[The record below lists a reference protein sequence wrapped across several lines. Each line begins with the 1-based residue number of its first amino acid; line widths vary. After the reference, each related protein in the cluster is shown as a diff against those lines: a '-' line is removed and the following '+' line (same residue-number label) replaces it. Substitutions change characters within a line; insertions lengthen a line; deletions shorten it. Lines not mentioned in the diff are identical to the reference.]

1 MQRKTGL
8 EFRYYC
14 QENPL
19 VLNTRSLYF
28 YIILIAV
35 LLSFVTNF
43 GFSSLLEPFL
53 FLKNNGSSFYP
64 SFENT
69 FLVSQEWWRLI
80 TPTFLHFS
88 LTHLIFNCLW
98 IYILG
103 SKIEVIDGKGI
114 FLTLFLFAGLSS
126 NLGQYFLT
134 GDYLFGGLSGA
145 VYGLL
150 GYCFILDLDNRG
162 QRYALPNAL
171 YIFMFIW
178 LLIGFTGILSI
189 FGFGNVGNIAH
200 LVGMIC
206 GFMVALVLNIFK
218 RI

>member
-1 MQRKTGL
+1 MQRKIGL
-8 EFRYYC
+8 EFGHYR

-19 VLNTRSLYF
+19 ALNTRSLYF
-28 YIILIAV
+28 YIILVSV

-53 FLKNNGSSFYP
+53 FLKNDGSSVYP

-69 FLVSQEWWRLI
+69 FLVSWEWWRLI

-103 SKIEVIDGKGI
+103 SKIEIIDGRGM

-126 NLGQYFLT
+126 NLGQYFFT

-150 GYCFILDLDNRG
+150 GFCFILDLDYRG
-162 QRYALPNAL
+162 QRYDLPNAL

-178 LLIGFTGILSI
+178 LLLGFTGILSI
-189 FGFGNVGNIAH
+189 FGFGNVANIAH
-200 LVGMIC
+200 LVGMIA
-206 GFMVALVLNIFK
+206 GFIFGLITKFNIKF
-218 RI
+218 

>member
-1 MQRKTGL
+1 M
-8 EFRYYC
+8 
-14 QENPL
+14 
-19 VLNTRSLYF
+19 NTRSLYF
-28 YIILIAV
+28 YIILITV

-69 FLVSQEWWRLI
+69 FLVSMEWWRLI

-103 SKIEVIDGKGI
+103 SKIEIVDGKGI
-114 FLTLFLFAGLSS
+114 FLTLFLFVSLSS

-162 QRYALPNAL
+162 KRYDLPNAL

-178 LLIGFTGILSI
+178 LLIGFTGVLEVFS
-189 FGFGNVGNIAH
+189 FGNVANIAH
-200 LVGMIC
+200 LVGMIA
-206 GFMVALVLNIFK
+206 GFILGIIAKYTLKI
-218 RI
+218 

>member
-1 MQRKTGL
+1 M
-8 EFRYYC
+8 EFGHYH

-69 FLVSQEWWRLI
+69 FLVSMEWWRLI

-103 SKIEVIDGKGI
+103 SKIEIVDGKGI
-114 FLTLFLFAGLSS
+114 FLTLFLFVGLSS

-162 QRYALPNAL
+162 QRYDLPNAL

-178 LLIGFTGILSI
+178 LLIGFTGVLKV
-189 FGFGNVGNIAH
+189 FGFGNVANIAH
-200 LVGMIC
+200 LVGMIA
-206 GFMVALVLNIFK
+206 GFFLGIIAKYTLKI
-218 RI
+218 

>member
-1 MQRKTGL
+1 MQRKIGL
-8 EFRYYC
+8 EFGYYR

-19 VLNTRSLYF
+19 ALKTRSLYF
-28 YIILIAV
+28 YIILVAV
-35 LLSFVTNF
+35 LLSFLTNF

-53 FLKNNGSSFYP
+53 FLKNNGSSLYP
-64 SFENT
+64 SLEHT
-69 FLVSQEWWRLI
+69 FLVSWEWWRLI

-103 SKIEVIDGKGI
+103 SKIEIIDGRGM

-126 NLGQYFLT
+126 NLGQYFFT

-150 GYCFILDLDNRG
+150 GFCFILDLDYRG
-162 QRYALPNAL
+162 QRYDLPNAL

-178 LLIGFTGILSI
+178 LLLGFTGILSI
-189 FGFGNVGNIAH
+189 FGFGNVANIAH
-200 LVGMIC
+200 LVGMIA
-206 GFMVALVLNIFK
+206 GFIFGLIAKFNIKF
-218 RI
+218 

>member
-1 MQRKTGL
+1 M
-8 EFRYYC
+8 
-14 QENPL
+14 
-19 VLNTRSLYF
+19 NTRSVYF
-28 YIILIAV
+28 YIIFIAAS
-35 LLSFVTNF
+35 LTFITNF

-64 SFENT
+64 SFEDT
-69 FLVSQEWWRLI
+69 FFLSWEWWRLI

-88 LTHLIFNCLW
+88 FTHLIFNCLW

-103 SKIEVIDGKGI
+103 SKIEIIDGKGV
-114 FLTLFLFAGLSS
+114 FLTLFLIASVAS

-134 GDYLFGGLSGA
+134 GNYLFGGLSGA

-162 QRYALPNAL
+162 QRYDLPNAL

-178 LLIGFTGILSI
+178 LLIGFTGLLKV
-189 FGFGNVGNIAH
+189 FGFGDVANMAH
-200 LVGMIC
+200 LVGMIV
-206 GFMVALVLNIFK
+206 GFFLGIIAKYNLKV
-218 RI
+218 

>member
-1 MQRKTGL
+1 M
-8 EFRYYC
+8 EFGHHC

-19 VLNTRSLYF
+19 DLKTYPLYF
-28 YIILIAV
+28 YIILIAGT
-35 LLSFVTNF
+35 LSFVTNF

-53 FLKNNGSSFYP
+53 FLKNDGPSFYP
-64 SFENT
+64 SFEYT
-69 FLVSQEWWRLI
+69 FFVSWEWWRLI

-103 SKIEVIDGKGI
+103 SKIEIIDGKGI
-114 FLTLFLFAGLSS
+114 FLTLFLFTGLSS

-134 GDYLFGGLSGA
+134 GNYLFGGLSGS

-162 QRYALPNAL
+162 QRYDLPNAL

-178 LLIGFTGILSI
+178 LLIGFTGLLNIV
-189 FGFGNVGNIAH
+189 GFGNVANIAH
-200 LVGMIC
+200 LVGMIA
-206 GFMVALVLNIFK
+206 GFILGLIAKFTLKF
-218 RI
+218 

>member
-1 MQRKTGL
+1 M
-8 EFRYYC
+8 EPRYNC
-14 QENPL
+14 QKNAL
-19 VLNTRSLYF
+19 DLNANSLYF
-28 YIILIAV
+28 YIIAIAI
-35 LLSFVTNF
+35 LLSFLTNF

-53 FLKNNGSSFYP
+53 FLKTNGSNLYP
-64 SFENT
+64 SFHNT
-69 FLVSQEWWRLI
+69 YFASQEWWRLI

-103 SKIEVIDGKGI
+103 SKIEVMDGKA
-114 FLTLFLFAGLSS
+114 LFLVLFLISGLSS

-134 GDYLFGGLSGA
+134 DDYLFGGLSGA

-162 QRYALPNAL
+162 QRYDLPNAL

-178 LLIGFTGILSI
+178 LLVGFTGLLKI
-189 FGFGNVGNIAH
+189 FGFGNVANIAH
-200 LVGMIC
+200 LVGMIA
-206 GFMVALVLNIFK
+206 GFIFGLITK
-218 RI
+218 YTLKF

>member
-1 MQRKTGL
+1 MEAGHYR
-8 EFRYYC
+8 

-19 VLNTRSLYF
+19 VLNTRSLYL

-53 FLKNNGSSFYP
+53 FLKNNGSSLYP
-64 SFENT
+64 SLEHT
-69 FLVSQEWWRLI
+69 FLVSWEWWRLI

-103 SKIEVIDGKGI
+103 SRIEIIDGKAM

-126 NLGQYFLT
+126 NLGQYFFT

-150 GYCFILDLDNRG
+150 GYCFILDLDYRG
-162 QRYALPNAL
+162 QRYDLPNAL

-189 FGFGNVGNIAH
+189 FGFGNVANIAH
-200 LVGMIC
+200 LVGMIA
-206 GFMVALVLNIFK
+206 GFIFGLIAKFNIKF
-218 RI
+218 

>member
-1 MQRKTGL
+1 M
-8 EFRYYC
+8 
-14 QENPL
+14 NIH
-19 VLNTRSLYF
+19 SSYF
-28 YIILIAV
+28 LIIAIAILI
-35 LLSFVTNF
+35 SFLTNF

-53 FLKNNGSSFYP
+53 FLKSSESTLYP
-64 SFENT
+64 SFQNT
-69 FLVSQEWWRLI
+69 YLASQEWWRLI

-103 SKIEVIDGKGI
+103 SKIELIDGRGV
-114 FLTLFLFAGLSS
+114 FLTLFLISGLSS

-134 GDYLFGGLSGA
+134 GDYLFGGLSGV

-162 QRYALPNAL
+162 QRYDLPNAL

-178 LLIGFTGILSI
+178 LLIGFTGLLKI
-189 FGFGNVGNIAH
+189 FGFGNVANIAH
-200 LVGMIC
+200 LVGMIA
-206 GFMVALVLNIFK
+206 GFILGIIARYTLK
-218 RI
+218 S

>member
-1 MQRKTGL
+1 M
-8 EFRYYC
+8 EFGYYR

-19 VLNTRSLYF
+19 ALKTRSLYF
-28 YIILIAV
+28 YIILVAV
-35 LLSFVTNF
+35 LLSFLTNF

-53 FLKNNGSSFYP
+53 FLKNNGSSLYP
-64 SFENT
+64 SLEHT
-69 FLVSQEWWRLI
+69 FLVSWEWWRLI

-103 SKIEVIDGKGI
+103 SKIEIIDGKGM

-126 NLGQYFLT
+126 NLGQYFFT
-134 GDYLFGGLSGA
+134 GDYLFGGLSGS

-150 GYCFILDLDNRG
+150 GYCFILDLEYRG
-162 QRYALPNAL
+162 QRYDLPNAL

-178 LLIGFTGILSI
+178 LLLGFTGILSI
-189 FGFGNVGNIAH
+189 FGFGNVANIAH
-200 LVGMIC
+200 LVGMIA
-206 GFMVALVLNIFK
+206 GFIFGLIAKFNIKF
-218 RI
+218 